1 MSMYIQS
8 YIITV
13 ILPPAKKKKK
23 VKKLTLLKVSGSL
36 SKGITTMQ
44 SQDYIPGGG
53 CYGEKWNV
61 DVEGASHS
69 PPTTQPCIRD
79 QAPRWDK
86 ERGRALSSE
95 HLVISPTG
103 CVFPLV
109 ADKMKKQMLT
119 ASYFPYCQ
127 GQAIV
132 NTLVLTLETTAHQV
146 PPTKLHATSLR
157 SSSAVIQIPS
167 L

>member
-119 ASYFPYCQ
+119 ASCFPYCQ
-127 GQAIV
+127 GQAIL